1 MPSDGCGVPF
11 QKWILLKISM
21 KIAPTLIMELADFF
35 ILLMWTLKGKLVR
48 ISKPKMKAEVETMGA
63 FFGRNKE
70 EAVEIAK
77 KAVA

>member
-1 MPSDGCGVPF
+1 
-11 QKWILLKISM
+11 
-21 KIAPTLIMELADFF
+21 MELADFF

-48 ISKPKMKAEVETMGA
+48 ISKPKMKAEVETIGA
-63 FFGRNKE
+63 VFGRNKE